1 MKFELL
7 IKEGAQ
13 ADITEGFRQY
23 RKISPKLGDDF
34 LQKLDDAFEQ
44 ILSGPEMF
52 ATVYQE
58 IRQMKIRR
66 FPYVISYIIE
76 VDRRGVKKLSRR
88 SNPFENGIFLAQ
100 LVIISAEIA
109 GQLTPSRSARSF
121 ESKLRPSQFT
131 SEFAH

>member
-1 MKFELL
+1 MDLTADADLFG
-7 IKEGAQ
+7 IKELAGENTTSSALFPRL
-13 ADITEGFRQY
+13 TNEVL
-23 RKISPKLGDDF
+23 KLDMA
-34 LQKLDDAFEQ
+34 LQKTLVRFNGRGFE
-44 ILSGPEMF
+44 
-52 ATVYQE
+52 A
-58 IRQMKIRR
+58 
-66 FPYVISYIIE
+66 
-76 VDRRGVKKLSRR
+76 RGVKKLSRR